1 MFHELRKRALLTD
14 GNSLS
19 GKVALI
25 TGASRG
31 IGAAVARR
39 FAAAGGQVAI
49 GYQARSDA
57 AASLAAEITA
67 AGGQCLAVQGD
78 IADSDAAQ
86 RIANDTVARFGRIDI
101 LVNCA
106 GIGPYRPLGAMDATF
121 IRAILDANVLGTVLV
136 TQAVLSHLTAPG
148 GRIINFA
155 SALAFR
161 PIPTS
166 SVYSASKAAVVTL
179 TRAWSKELGP
189 RGITVNAIA
198 PGVIETEMTA
208 AILAERGA
216 SVVASTPLGR
226 IGQTGDIAGIALFL
240 CSSEASWIT
249 GRTII
254 ADGGVT

>member
-1 MFHELRKRALLTD
+1 MTD
-14 GNSLS
+14 GKSLS

-25 TGASRG
+25 TGGSRG

-39 FAAAGGQVAI
+39 FAAAGSQVAI

-57 AASLAAEITA
+57 AATLAAEITG
-67 AGGQCLAVQGD
+67 AGGQCLTVQGD
-78 IADSDAAQ
+78 ITDDDAAR
-86 RIANDTVARFGRIDI
+86 RIAIDTVARFGRIDI

-106 GIGPYRPLGAMDATF
+106 GIGPYRPLGAMDAAF

-136 TQAVLSHLTAPG
+136 TQAVLPHLVAPG
-148 GRIINFA
+148 GCILNFA

-179 TRAWSKELGP
+179 THAWSKELGP

-198 PGVIETEMTA
+198 PGVIETAMTT
-208 AILAERGA
+208 AILAERGGGI
-216 SVVASTPLGR
+216 VAATPLGR
-226 IGQTGDIAGIALFL
+226 IGQTADIAGIALFL
-240 CSSEASWIT
+240 CSPEAGWIT

-254 ADGGVT
+254 ADGGIT

>member
-1 MFHELRKRALLTD
+1 VTD
-14 GNSLS
+14 SASLS

-25 TGASRG
+25 TGGSRG

-39 FAAAGGQVAI
+39 FAAAGSPVAI
-49 GYQARSDA
+49 GYQTRGDA
-57 AASLAAEITA
+57 AARLAADITQ

-78 IADSDAAQ
+78 IADADAVERMA
-86 RIANDTVARFGRIDI
+86 ADTVARFGRIDI

-106 GIGPYRPLGAMDATF
+106 GIGPYRRLGAMDTAF
-121 IRAILDANVLGTVLV
+121 IRAILDANVVGTILV

-148 GRIINFA
+148 GRIVNFA
-155 SALAFR
+155 SAMAFR

-179 TRAWSKELGP
+179 THAWSKELGP

-198 PGVIETEMTA
+198 PGVIETDMTA
-208 AILAERGA
+208 GILAERGA
-216 SVVASTPLGR
+216 GIVAATPLGR
-226 IGQTGDIAGIALFL
+226 IGQTDDIAGIALFL
-240 CSSEASWIT
+240 CSAEAGWIT